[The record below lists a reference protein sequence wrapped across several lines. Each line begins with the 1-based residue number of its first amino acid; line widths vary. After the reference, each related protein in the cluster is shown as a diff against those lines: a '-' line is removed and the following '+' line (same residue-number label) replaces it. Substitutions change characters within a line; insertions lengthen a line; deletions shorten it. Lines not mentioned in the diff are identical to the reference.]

1 MIDMVGLLSAGSA
14 VAGGIAGLFGG
25 GGDSSGYDSAKDALW
40 WGAQETSDAA
50 NRSMD
55 AYANAYRTAQGYLT
69 PYYSAGSNALNQY
82 SNLMTPTSVTD
93 MISGLPPGMDTATL
107 TNYLRNLPGYQFNMN
122 EGMNALDRSAASRG
136 MVRSGAQTKAVQQ
149 YGQNYADNYLS
160 KAQNSYQQ
168 YLSGLAGLT
177 NMGQTTGTQLGNWAY
192 QNAAG
197 VTGINMNQ
205 AQMKNA
211 LMGQMAGVD
220 MSQAKFDAAQNTNS
234 QNTLSSLLGSLG
246 KLGSSIYNSMGNSGN
261 AFANSSYSTKDPVTN
276 VNWWG

>member
-1 MIDMVGLLSAGSA
+1 MIDMAGILGA
-14 VAGGIAGLFGG
+14 GAGVASGIAGMFGG
-25 GGDSSGYDSAKDALW
+25 GGDSSCYDSAKDALW

-82 SNLMTPTSVTD
+82 SNLMTPTSITD

-122 EGMNALDRSAASRG
+122 EGMNLLDRSASSSG
-136 MVRSGAQTKAVQQ
+136 KLRSGAQTKAIQQ

-160 KAQNSYQQ
+160 KAQTSYQQ
-168 YLSGLAGLT
+168 YLTGLGGLT
-177 NMGQTTGTQLGNWAY
+177 KMGQTTGTQLGDWAY

-205 AQMKNA
+205 AAQKNA

-220 MSQAKFDAAQNTNS
+220 MSQAKYDSANS
-234 QNTLSSLLGSLG
+234 TYNQNTLGSLIG
-246 KLGSSIYNSMGNSGN
+246 SLAGLGNSIYNSTQNTGN